1 MSASLIVANPAVML
15 GKPVVAGTRITVE
28 HILERLAGG
37 DSIDD
42 LLQSHPRLTRQGVV
56 AAIEYAAS
64 AVRTT
69 RDEPIGRLAA

>member
-1 MSASLIVANPAVML
+1 MPSTLVASDPAVML

-37 DSIDD
+37 DSIEV
-42 LLQSHPRLTRQGVV
+42 LLQSHPRLTREGVV

-64 AVRTT
+64 AVRTS
-69 RDEPIGRLAA
+69 REEPLGRAAA

>member
-1 MSASLIVANPAVML
+1 MPSPFITADPAIRL
-15 GKPVVAGTRITVE
+15 GKPLVAGTRITVE

-37 DSIDD
+37 DSIES
-42 LLQSHPRLTRQGVV
+42 LLQSHPRLTREGVV

-69 RDEPIGRLAA
+69 REEPLGRAAA